1 MTKPNKPHVIIIMA
15 DQLRYDALG
24 EHTPHINQLFQES
37 VIFDHAYCASPL
49 CVPGRGAFFTGKV
62 PNVTGSLHNAKIE
75 QEKEYGK
82 VRAGHLSLYELMEEE
97 WDSWHAGKMDF
108 RTEDQIHLRSDT
120 KTHWLPLMPRYRQF
134 LQEHGKRLPG
144 GEDFRGYVPE
154 LAYGTTTRIQR
165 VSTPHVGRYDEDFS
179 FFYDGFILNDVLHAI
194 EHRDR
199 NKPFLLN
206 AMFFAPHPPFEIPDP
221 WFSRVKD
228 VQLPDNVA
236 VWGKNQSPLQL
247 YNLTGVMGSAMN
259 REQWREVWKVY
270 MGFVSLLDDC
280 VGEAIA
286 ALKKQQMYDDAL
298 IIFTSDHGEML
309 GSHRLWQKNCMY
321 EESIRIPLAMK
332 FPKGEQP
339 PSNIAET
346 VSSVDVL
353 PTLCD
358 YLGLETPEGCSG
370 KSLLPLMDGKPLQ
383 REGIFVQYD
392 GNGSSSNYS
401 RCVIAGRMKLIVDFF
416 KDERFIELYDL
427 DEDPLEMEN
436 LAFEPECRTD
446 VLRMLDL
453 LKAHMEETGDR
464 LTLPHSPE
472 VYEQFLARYGEFK
485 E

>member
-1 MTKPNKPHVIIIMA
+1 MNKKEIQPPSPH
-15 DQLRYDALG
+15 LEG
-24 EHTPHINQLFQES
+24 
-37 VIFDHAYCASPL
+37 
-49 CVPGRGAFFTGKV
+49 
-62 PNVTGSLHNAKIE
+62 
-75 QEKEYGK
+75 
-82 VRAGHLSLYELMEEE
+82 
-97 WDSWHAGKMDF
+97 
-108 RTEDQIHLRSDT
+108 
-120 KTHWLPLMPRYRQF
+120 
-134 LQEHGKRLPG
+134 
-144 GEDFRGYVPE
+144 
-154 LAYGTTTRIQR
+154 
-165 VSTPHVGRYDEDFS
+165 
-179 FFYDGFILNDVLHAI
+179 FFY
-194 EHRDR
+194 
-199 NKPFLLN
+199 
-206 AMFFAPHPPFEIPDP
+206 PPFEIHDP